1 MSSFSRSLCAAVP
14 LVLVAVAPVPAR
26 SSDQI
31 GPGAS
36 GSIGSTQGVNDAK
49 NGASKR
55 ILDHALTPQTRQTL
69 QEAMDSES
77 SKPGRAARNEVSL
90 GPGEAAQ
97 LKGRTATKIDYGSLP
112 KPVQGALGGTVH
124 HTLKSDSQHD

>member
-1 MSSFSRSLCAAVP
+1 MPSFFRSLLAVP
-14 LVLVAVAPVPAR
+14 LVLVAMASVPAL

-69 QEAMDSES
+69 QEAMNSEPS
-77 SKPGRAARNEVSL
+77 GSTKASPREVSL

-112 KPVQGALGGTVH
+112 KPVQGALGGAVH

>member
-1 MSSFSRSLCAAVP
+1 M
-14 LVLVAVAPVPAR
+14 AVAPALAQT
-26 SSDQI
+26 SGQI

-36 GSIGSTQGVNDAK
+36 GSIGSNQGADGAK

-69 QEAMDSES
+69 QAAMDSES

-97 LKGRTATKIDYGSLP
+97 LKDKTATKIDYGSLP
-112 KPVQGALGGTVH
+112 KPVKGALGGTVH
-124 HTLKSDSQHD
+124 HTLNSDSQQ